1 MKTILSKANFPEQEL
16 YLHKKNKA
24 DFPAEEYYINQED

>member
-16 YLHKKNKA
+16 YLHKKNKVYSSEW
-24 DFPAEEYYINQED
+24 P